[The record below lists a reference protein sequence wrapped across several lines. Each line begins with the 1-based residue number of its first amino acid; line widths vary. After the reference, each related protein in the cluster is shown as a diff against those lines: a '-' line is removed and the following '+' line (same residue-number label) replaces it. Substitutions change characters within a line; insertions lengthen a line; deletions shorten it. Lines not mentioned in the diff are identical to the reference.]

1 MKQFDEV
8 VDSLKKGE
16 DPKTIC
22 VNLKYCSSS
31 LALPSPHEKL
41 VHSLGPVKLTEKN
54 SNTCAYCSGVVTVL
68 EFALQEKPD
77 EVQQMREAAGIVC
90 DLLPV
95 DDECHQDLKNFD
107 AAVSLLKSG
116 KSPHEICVT
125 LKYCSTL
132 QSASAVKISQ
142 LSFMDSSLAPSKC
155 TTCKQN
161 TLLLASLSTKPNSI
175 ATFTKELHSV
185 CRLIPNAPEC
195 ELLMKHRDAIVEA
208 LKNNESVEQICT
220 RIHACGSEAEVEAAE
235 EKSMSMGCLLCEY
248 TAEVLERANNSQKEL
263 RMAKV
268 ALETMCTI
276 LPPNARCDVLSSKFD
291 ELVAMVQK
299 GQSASQACHALSLC
313 DAAFVQSPTKM
324 TTTPVT
330 REPIALLMDIQ

>member
-8 VDSLKKGE
+8 VDSLKQGKA
-16 DPKTIC
+16 PKAIC
-22 VNLKYCSSS
+22 VDLKYCPST
-31 LALPSPHEKL
+31 LTLPNRHEKL
-41 VHSLGPVKLTEKN
+41 LNSLDPVKRTEKN

-107 AAVSLLKSG
+107 TAVSLLKSG
-116 KSPHEICVT
+116 KAPHEVCVT
-125 LKYCSTL
+125 LKYCASL
-132 QSASAVKISQ
+132 QSASGIKISQ
-142 LSFMDSSLAPSKC
+142 LSFMDSTLAPSKC

-175 ATFTKELHSV
+175 ATFTRELHSV

-195 ELLMKHRDAIVEA
+195 ELLLKHHDVIVEA
-208 LKNNESVEQICT
+208 LRNDESVEQICT
-220 RIHACGSEAEVEAAE
+220 RLAACGLEAEVEAVK
-235 EKSMSMGCLLCEY
+235 EKTMSMGCLLCEY
-248 TAEVLERANNSQKEL
+248 TAEVLQRANKSQREL

-291 ELVAMVQK
+291 ELVSMVQK

-313 DAAFVQSPTKM
+313 DAAFVQLPLK
-324 TTTPVT
+324 TTTAAVT
-330 REPIALLMDIQ
+330 REPIGLLMDIQ